1 MKRMCIEHLARASI
15 LSITMDQFTCTVLL
29 DVKTCFRAWG
39 YHMLSKEMHCKKEKA
54 PVCNA
59 TDSID
64 DESYEMHCKKK
75 ARICKATEECMDD
88 ESDERHCKK
97 KGGVCSATDSKDDD
111 GSDEENGYPLG
122 WGWLRLHEEDA
133 SFADNVSPLPPH
145 VCHH

>member
-1 MKRMCIEHLARASI
+1 MRIEHVAQASVLNI
-15 LSITMDQFTCTVLL
+15 AMDQFTCTVRL
-29 DVKTCFRAWG
+29 DFVTCFRAWG
-39 YHMLSKEMHCKKEKA
+39 YWMLLK
-54 PVCNA
+54 
-59 TDSID
+59 
-64 DESYEMHCKKK
+64 EMHCKKK

>member
-1 MKRMCIEHLARASI
+1 MHIEHLAQASI
-15 LSITMDQFTCTVLL
+15 LSIAMDQFTCTVLL
-29 DVKTCFRAWG
+29 DFKTCFRAWG
-39 YHMLSKEMHCKKEKA
+39 YWMLLKEMHCKKKKA
-54 PVCNA
+54 PACNA

-64 DESYEMHCKKK
+64 DESYEMPFKKK
-75 ARICKATEECMDD
+75 ARVCKATNSMDD

-111 GSDEENGYPLG
+111 ESDEENGYPLG